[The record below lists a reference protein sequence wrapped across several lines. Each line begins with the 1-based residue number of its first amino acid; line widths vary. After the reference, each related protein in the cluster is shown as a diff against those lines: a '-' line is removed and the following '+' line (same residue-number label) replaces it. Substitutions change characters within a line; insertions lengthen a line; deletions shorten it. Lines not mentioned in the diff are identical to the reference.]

1 MVTRGWVMVTRV
13 KQSKWSSHRTSVNQ
27 WKFLSGSTHMHIV
40 DIDWKIRYAFLF
52 SGIQKN
58 IQWSLRWHIHTT
70 RDVLPFFIR
79 AAVDHWCWSWALN
92 LKWQVPRPAPCGAAQ
107 ISRFRLGG
115 LGMLPMGFLQR
126 INGFKPNRSLWRSHM
141 DINYETWYIYI
152 YLYIY
157 T

>member
-1 MVTRGWVMVTRV
+1 MGKSTISTGPFSIANCWHNQRVTLVMVTRGWVMVTRV

-27 WKFLSGSTHMHIV
+27 WEFLSGSTHMHIV
-40 DIDWKIRYAFLF
+40 YIDWKIRYAFLF
-52 SGIQKN
+52 SGIHKN

-70 RDVLPFFIR
+70 RDVLPFCIR

-115 LGMLPMGFLQR
+115 LGMLPMVFFTTHQW
-126 INGFKPNRSLWRSHM
+126 I
-141 DINYETWYIYI
+141 
-152 YLYIY
+152 
-157 T
+157 